1 MTDLD
6 PASSDSVPAVS
17 GRSSK
22 GADRAWWFDRIAED
36 PAVSR
41 ILELVAEG
49 GEVSARGA
57 TGSSTSV
64 LASII
69 STRAP
74 GPVLLVVPHL
84 DDADETVEELT
95 DLGIEA
101 AAFPALEV
109 MPGEREP
116 AVDLV
121 ASRLGLVR
129 RASEGSLPSIVVA
142 PFPALMQG
150 IPEVDDLN
158 DRLRVIREGDTIDPA
173 ALASWLG
180 DADWTRTDVVENPG
194 EFAIRGGLIDLFPP
208 GGAMPVRLDLFGDE
222 VERLH
227 EIDPA
232 SQVSDRRIDSIE
244 LVGATEGLLAAGSAA
259 FAGMLPKTTTVVL
272 AELGEIVEQGRGY
285 WERVREAG
293 GVEGPPA
300 TLAAL
305 RKGSRCLLDVNE
317 FSASQVEGRAVSL
330 APAPLP
336 PFPEEIGKAFD
347 ELLELA
353 LEDEVALV
361 CSTEGEFDRAK
372 EILDR
377 RRLVEAPGA
386 DRIRIE
392 RRHLHRGFRWANE
405 SDGPGIAVVPF
416 HEMLNRW
423 GVRRRGGGAARGGAS
438 RQEFLRF
445 EPGDLVVHREQGI
458 ARFVGLRTLAKDD
471 GPDRE
476 VMTLEFDAGSHL
488 HVPLSRIELIQK
500 YVGAGSTSDPGL
512 STLGGRRWQRQKEK
526 VTDAVRDLAGEMLRV
541 QAARTATPGIR
552 FPADTD
558 WQRDFEAEFPYEETE
573 DQVSAIAAVKRDMA
587 SSTPMD
593 RLICGDVGFG
603 KTEVAIRAAFKA
615 VEFGQQV
622 AVLVPT
628 TVLAEQH
635 ERTFRNRFKAYPFRI
650 ESISRF
656 KSRAD
661 EKEILKDLAAGR
673 VDVLIGTHRILSQD
687 VRFQD
692 LGLVVIDEE
701 QRFGVEHK
709 QKLLAARTVA
719 DVLTLSATPIPRT
732 LHMAMLGLR
741 DISNLT
747 TAPLDRRAIVTEVVP
762 WNVRRLTQAIRR
774 ELARE
779 GQVFVVHNRV
789 HDIESFADEIQKLA
803 PDARVIIGHGQ
814 MSDQELEKVMLAFI
828 RREADILVS
837 TTIIESGV
845 DIASANTM
853 IIHDAHRFGLA
864 QLHQLRGRVGRSR
877 HRAYCYLLLPEERR
891 MTEDALRRLKAIE
904 DYSMLGAGF
913 RIAMRDLEIRGA
925 GNLLGSEQSGHIAAV
940 GYDMYCR
947 LLEDAVRDIT
957 RERRVVAADTIV
969 DIGLEGSI
977 PKGYIPNDQRRMD
990 AYRRIGEADLFTQ
1003 IDGAVSDMKAAYGDL
1018 PRSVARLVEMA
1029 EIRLAS
1035 ALIGVRNLFVK
1046 DRDVIFRSSAPASL
1060 QAALDG
1066 VNGTVRMI
1074 APDGAGGTVEAT
1086 EGAEVEIYFRPP
1098 ANFLEPSS
1106 LATVLR
1112 RRLRRRAEREMA
1124 AASAARDA
1132 PDSVAS

>member
-1 MTDLD
+1 
-6 PASSDSVPAVS
+6 V
-17 GRSSK
+17 
-22 GADRAWWFDRIAED
+22 
-36 PAVSR
+36 
-41 ILELVAEG
+41 ELVA
-49 GEVSARGA
+49 A
-57 TGSSTSV
+57 
-64 LASII
+64 
-69 STRAP
+69 
-74 GPVLLVVPHL
+74 
-84 DDADETVEELT
+84 
-95 DLGIEA
+95 
-101 AAFPALEV
+101 
-109 MPGEREP
+109 
-116 AVDLV
+116 
-121 ASRLGLVR
+121 RLGLVR
-129 RASEGSLPSIVVA
+129 RAIEGRVPALVVA

-150 IPEVDDLN
+150 VPEATDLA
-158 DRLRVIREGDTIDPA
+158 DRLRIIREGDTIDPA

-208 GGAMPVRLDLFGDE
+208 GGAMPVRLDLFGEE

-227 EIDPA
+227 EIDPR
-232 SQVSDRRIDSIE
+232 SQASDRRIESIE
-244 LVGATEGLLAAGSAA
+244 LVGSTDGLLGGGSVCLAS
-259 FAGMLPKTTTVVL
+259 FLPRTTTVVL

-285 WERVREAG
+285 WERVRDAG
-293 GVEGPPA
+293 GVTGPPA

-305 RKGSRCLLDVNE
+305 REASRCLLDINE
-317 FSASQVEGRAVSL
+317 FSASQVRDRAVSL

-336 PFPEEIGKAFD
+336 PFPEEVGKAFD
-347 ELLELA
+347 EVLELA
-353 LEDEVALV
+353 GEQEVALA
-361 CSTEGEFDRAK
+361 CSTTGEYERAK

-377 RRLVEAPGA
+377 RRRMESPGA
-386 DRIRIE
+386 DRVRLE
-392 RRHLHRGFRWANE
+392 RRHLHRGFRWTGEDAE
-405 SDGPGIAVVPF
+405 DPGFAVVPF

-423 GVRRRGGGAARGGAS
+423 GVRRRGGKAARGGAS

-445 EPGDLVVHREQGI
+445 EPGDLVVHRDQGI
-458 ARFVGLRTLAKDD
+458 ARFVGLRTLPRED

-476 VMTLEFDAGSHL
+476 VMTLEFDGGSHL
-488 HVPLSRIELIQK
+488 HVPLSRIELVQK
-500 YVGAGSTSDPGL
+500 YVGAGSTSNPGL
-512 STLGGRRWQRQKEK
+512 STLGGRRWGRQKEK

-552 FPADTD
+552 YPADTE
-558 WQRDFEAEFPYEETE
+558 WQREFEAEFPYDETE
-573 DQVSAIAAVKRDMA
+573 DQVSAIAAVKRDMS

-593 RLICGDVGFG
+593 RLVCGDVGFG

-615 VEFGQQV
+615 VEYGRQV

-635 ERTFRNRFKAYPFRI
+635 ERTFRSRFKAYPFRI

-656 KSRAD
+656 KTGAD
-661 EKEILKDLAAGR
+661 EKEILRELADGR
-673 VDVLIGTHRILSQD
+673 VDILIGTHRILSPD
-687 VRFQD
+687 VRFKD

-762 WNVRRLTQAIRR
+762 WNGRRLGQAIRR
-774 ELARE
+774 ELARQ

-789 HDIESFADEIQKLA
+789 HDIESFADEVQKLA
-803 PDARVIIGHGQ
+803 PDARVIVGHGQ
-814 MSDQELEKVMLAFI
+814 MSDRELEKVMLAFI

-925 GNLLGSEQSGHIAAV
+925 GNLLGAEQSGHIAAV

-947 LLEDAVRDIT
+947 LLEDAVRDLT
-957 RERRVVAADTIV
+957 RERRVVAGDTIV

-977 PKGYIPNDQRRMD
+977 SKGYIPNDQRRMD
-990 AYRRIGEADLFTQ
+990 AYRRIGEADRFAQLDATVR
-1003 IDGAVSDMKAAYGDL
+1003 DLESAYGEL
-1018 PRSVARLVEMA
+1018 PRNVARLVELA

-1035 ALIGVRNLFVK
+1035 ALIGVRSLFVK
-1046 DRDVIFRSSAPASL
+1046 DRDVIFRTTAPASL
-1060 QAALDG
+1060 QEALDG
-1066 VNGTVRMI
+1066 AKGSVRLI
-1074 APDGAGGTVEAT
+1074 APDGAGGTIEAV
-1086 EGAEVEIYFRPP
+1086 EGAEVEIYYRPP
-1098 ANFLEPSS
+1098 ESYLEVESR
-1106 LATVLR
+1106 ATVLR
-1112 RRLRRRAEREMA
+1112 HRLRDQAEAEAPSSPETTAIGA
-1124 AASAARDA
+1124 AESAGEAIDDRT
-1132 PDSVAS
+1132 